1 MTVIAMDGR
10 AMVQSQRGITVRTE
24 AVGVSSVA
32 AANVVVEV
40 QGEGP
45 PVLFLH
51 GLGGS
56 SNLFQPL
63 LGALAGFRCLR
74 PDLPGSARSPR
85 PADPISLGLLLGAVR
100 EVMRARDAQPAHVV
114 GHSLGSLIGLALA
127 TQAPAAVL
135 SLTLFGPLHAPTD
148 AARQRLAERAR
159 LARQEGMAAVA
170 DAVIAGA
177 LAAQTQRDHPLAA
190 AFVRE
195 SHMRQDPEGFAQTC
209 EAVAAAPAAEL
220 DRIAA
225 PVMLVTG
232 EDDAVTTPG
241 MAWAI
246 ADRVRGARTKILA
259 GCGHWTPV
267 ERPRECAAILA
278 EFLRATSRR

>member
-1 MTVIAMDGR
+1 
-10 AMVQSQRGITVRTE
+10 MVQSQRGITVRTE
-24 AVGVSSVA
+24 AVSSVA
-32 AANVVVEV
+32 VANVAVEV
-40 QGEGP
+40 DGEGA
-45 PVLFLH
+45 PVVFLH

-63 LGALAGFRCLR
+63 LGALAGFRSLR

-100 EVMRARDAQPAHVV
+100 EVMRARDARPAHVV
-114 GHSLGSLIGLALA
+114 GHSLGSLIALSIA
-127 TQAPAAVL
+127 AQAPAAVL

-159 LARQEGMAAVA
+159 MARQDGMAVVA

-177 LAAQTQRDHPLAA
+177 LAAATQRDQPLAA

-195 SHMRQDPEGFAQTC
+195 SHMRQDLEGYAQTC
-209 EAVAAAPAAEL
+209 EALAAAPAAEL

-232 EDDAVTTPG
+232 EDDAVTPPS

-246 ADRVRGARTKILA
+246 ADRVRGGRTKILA
-259 GCGHWTPV
+259 GCGHWAPV

-278 EFLRATSRR
+278 EFLRGQPRW

>member
-1 MTVIAMDGR
+1 
-10 AMVQSQRGITVRTE
+10 MVQSQRGITVR
-24 AVGVSSVA
+24 AGAVSSVA
-32 AANVVVEV
+32 VAKVLVEV
-40 QGEGP
+40 EGEGP
-45 PVLFLH
+45 PVVFLH

-74 PDLPGSARSPR
+74 PDLPGSAGSPR

-100 EVMRARDAQPAHVV
+100 EVMSACDAQPAHVV
-114 GHSLGSLIGLALA
+114 GHSLGSLIALSLAA
-127 TQAPAAVL
+127 QAPAAVI

-148 AARQRLAERAR
+148 TARQRLAERAR
-159 LARQEGMAAVA
+159 MARQAGMAAVA
-170 DAVIAGA
+170 DAVVAGA
-177 LAAQTQRDHPLAA
+177 LAAVTQRDHPLAA

-209 EAVAAAPAAEL
+209 EALAAAPAVAL
-220 DRIAA
+220 DRIEA

-232 EDDAVTTPG
+232 EDDAVTPPS

-246 ADRVRGARTKILA
+246 ADRVRGARAKILA
-259 GCGHWTPV
+259 GCGHWTPI

-278 EFLRATSRR
+278 EFLRAQPRR